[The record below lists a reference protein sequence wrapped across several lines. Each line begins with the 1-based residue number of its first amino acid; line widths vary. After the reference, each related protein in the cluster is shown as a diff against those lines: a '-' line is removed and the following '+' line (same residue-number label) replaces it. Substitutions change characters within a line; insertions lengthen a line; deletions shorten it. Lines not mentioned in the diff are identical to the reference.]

1 MELQG
6 KRIALGVT
14 GGVAA
19 YKAAELVRLLLKQG
33 ATVQVAMTDAATHFV
48 TPVTFQALSGQ
59 PVFTDQWDAR
69 IGNNMAH
76 IDLSREAD
84 ALLVAPA
91 SADFLAKVAHGLA
104 DDLLSTLVLARDCPL
119 LVAPAMNRQMWE
131 NPATRRNVATLRADG
146 VAVLGPGCGDQAC
159 GETGLGRMIEPE
171 EIVAELIAHFQPKP
185 LKGRRLLLTA
195 GPTFEAIDPVRGITN
210 LSTGKMGYAV
220 ARAAREA
227 GAEVT
232 LVSGP
237 VALPCPYGVTR
248 IDVTSA
254 LQMRDAVLAQTAGS
268 DVFVAVAAVADY
280 RPAAPAEQKIK
291 KDGGAPPAIELTL
304 NPDILA
310 EAPAALRRLRGG
322 KPEARRIRREEAA
335 RQEDS
340 ADRRQPDPER
350 FRRRR
355 QHAGPVRRR
364 RPPSAA
370 ARAQDRTRAPSR
382 RAHRHPAGEKLMH
395 RIDVRILDARL
406 KDSPPHYATP
416 GAAGL
421 DLRAC
426 IEAPLKIHPG
436 ETMLIPTG
444 IAIHLADPGLAAMI
458 LPRSGLGHKHGI
470 VLGNL
475 VGLIDSDYQG
485 EIMVSTWNRGKDSF
499 TLNPLDRLAQLVVV
513 PVLQVAFN
521 VVDSFDASTR
531 GAGGFGSTGKS

>member
-210 LSTGKMGYAV
+210 LSTGKMGYAI

-227 GAEVT
+227 GADVT

-310 EAPAALRRLRGG
+310 EVAALPHPPLCVGFAAESQKLDEYAEKKRRAKKIPLIVGNLIQNGFGGDDNTLVLFDDDGRHPLPPAPKIDLARRL
-322 KPEARRIRREEAA
+322 
-335 RQEDS
+335 
-340 ADRRQPDPER
+340 
-350 FRRRR
+350 
-355 QHAGPVRRR
+355 V
-364 RPPSAA
+364 
-370 ARAQDRTRAPSR
+370 
-382 RAHRHPAGEKLMH
+382 AHIATLLEK
-395 RIDVRILDARL
+395 
-406 KDSPPHYATP
+406 
-416 GAAGL
+416 
-421 DLRAC
+421 
-426 IEAPLKIHPG
+426 
-436 ETMLIPTG
+436 
-444 IAIHLADPGLAAMI
+444 
-458 LPRSGLGHKHGI
+458 
-470 VLGNL
+470 N
-475 VGLIDSDYQG
+475 
-485 EIMVSTWNRGKDSF
+485 
-499 TLNPLDRLAQLVVV
+499 
-513 PVLQVAFN
+513 
-521 VVDSFDASTR
+521 
-531 GAGGFGSTGKS
+531 